1 MLLKFSI
8 CLLMLT
14 LNDSERDSLNSSK
27 SNVFNDAITLYLNF
41 TPLQMLFSSVAI
53 RYKLHIILQ
62 DQTKRKKNGKCFP

>member
-1 MLLKFSI
+1 
-8 CLLMLT
+8 MLT

-53 RYKLHIILQ
+53 RYKLHIRS
-62 DQTKRKKNGKCFP
+62 DQIKKNKNANPNS